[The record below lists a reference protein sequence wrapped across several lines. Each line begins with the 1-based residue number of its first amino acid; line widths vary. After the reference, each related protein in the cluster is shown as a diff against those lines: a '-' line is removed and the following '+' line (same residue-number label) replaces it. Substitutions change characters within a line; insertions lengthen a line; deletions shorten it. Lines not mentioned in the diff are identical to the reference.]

1 VFRRC
6 SSGWYGDGFLFCF
19 IVFFW
24 FCPPIFSLLLFFSP
38 FAAFYPLINPFHA
51 GYTMKGEVFRS
62 FMTDM
67 AAEADTIGEERK
79 AELLEI
85 ARKIRGEDEVDLVFI
100 CTHNSRRS
108 QLGEVL
114 AKVFC
119 ADLGISKVKAFSG
132 GIEGTAFDE
141 RMVKA
146 LREVVGVDLAV
157 VEAGSNPKY
166 SLNGDTQMLF
176 SKEYNHPANP
186 SKGFMALMVCGHAD
200 ENCPI
205 VRGKKFRVSFRF
217 SDPKEFDGTEKE
229 SEAYRAKVREM
240 GREIYFFLKHSI

>member
-1 VFRRC
+1 
-6 SSGWYGDGFLFCF
+6 
-19 IVFFW
+19 
-24 FCPPIFSLLLFFSP
+24 
-38 FAAFYPLINPFHA
+38 
-51 GYTMKGEVFRS
+51 MEGEVFRS
-62 FMTDM
+62 FMADM
-67 AAEADTIGEERK
+67 AQEADKIGEERK

-85 ARKIRGEDEVDLVFI
+85 ASKIRGEEDKLDLVFI

-119 ADLGISKVKAFSG
+119 ADLGISNVNAFSG

-146 LREVVGVDLAV
+146 LREVVGVDLAA

-166 SLNGDTQMLF
+166 SLNGDTQNLLF

-186 SKGFMALMVCGHAD
+186 SIGFMALMVCGHAD

-205 VRGKKFRVSFRF
+205 VRGKKFRVCFRF

-229 SEAYRAKVREM
+229 TEAYRAKVREM
-240 GREIYFFLKHSI
+240 GREIYFFLKHSIK